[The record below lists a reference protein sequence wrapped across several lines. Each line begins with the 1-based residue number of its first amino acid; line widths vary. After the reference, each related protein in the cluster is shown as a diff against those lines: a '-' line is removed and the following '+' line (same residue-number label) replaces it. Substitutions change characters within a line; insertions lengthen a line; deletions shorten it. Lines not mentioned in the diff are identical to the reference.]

1 MKVHLLIP
9 DSSPKNRSSFISSS
23 AKDMEVKFINCVKT
37 QQKKKLVHESVQS
50 LPVPG
55 GGFFS
60 SRIGFRSGQN
70 ILLVSHAER

>member
-1 MKVHLLIP
+1 M
-9 DSSPKNRSSFISSS
+9 SSS
-23 AKDMEVKFINCVKT
+23 AKDMEVKFINCVET
-37 QQKKKLVHESVQS
+37 LQKKIVHESVQS